1 MTLFNA
7 PTLDI
12 APGASVSAMIAE
24 VAAARPR
31 HLAVVCDNERLTW
44 AEFNGRVNRVANAL
58 RGSGLGR
65 GDKVAMLGRN
75 SPAYL
80 EVFVGTIRAGG
91 CIVPLS
97 TMAPSA
103 ALERMVVDCGARFMF
118 LADETRDLAAPFV
131 DGLDGLIDGGRI
143 AFDFEADGW
152 AAYAAWRDGA
162 SSEDPGCVIG
172 LGDDFNIIYSSGTTG
187 VPKGIL
193 HSNGVRTQLCHAF
206 ADYGFGPDT
215 VTALS
220 TPLYSNTTIVTLLP
234 TLAHGGTVVLM
245 RRFDVEGFLALI
257 EAEKVTH
264 TMLVPIQY
272 QRIMASPRLV
282 DFDLSSMQM
291 KLSTSAPFRAALKR
305 DVLDRFPGWLV
316 EIYGLTEGGGSAILD
331 CSAFQDKLGSVGQ
344 PGIGTEMKIIDEAGE
359 TVAAGVLGE
368 IVARSANMMAGYFNA
383 PEKTAEILW
392 HDGAGDAYFRS
403 GDVGRF
409 DEDGF
414 LWLGDRMKDVIIS
427 GGQNVYAND
436 IELVLLDHPAV
447 EDVAVI
453 AIPSEAWGET
463 PLGLAVVSPGF
474 DLTSD
479 ALATWANARLGKAQ
493 RLSAVEFRDS
503 LPRSSIGKI
512 LKRELRAAY
521 WPDS

>member
-1 MTLFNA
+1 MTLFTA
-7 PTLDI
+7 PPVEV
-12 APGASVSAMIAE
+12 ASGASVSAMIAE
-24 VAAARPR
+24 AAVRRP
-31 HLAVVCDNERLTW
+31 HHPALVCDGERLTW
-44 AEFNGRVNRVANAL
+44 ADFDSRVNQVANAL
-58 RGSGLGR
+58 HEAGLGH
-65 GDKVAMLGRN
+65 GDKVAVLSRN
-75 SPAYL
+75 SPAYA
-80 EVFVGTIRAGG
+80 EVFIGTIRAGG

-97 TMAPSA
+97 TMVPSA
-103 ALERMVVDCGARFMF
+103 ALDRMVVDSGARFMF
-118 LADETRDLAAPFV
+118 LANETRGLAAPFA
-131 DGLDGLIDGGRI
+131 DRLAGLVDGGRI

-152 AAYAAWRDGA
+152 TPYEAWRDAA
-162 SSEDPGCVIG
+162 SPENPGSVIG

-206 ADYGFGPDT
+206 ADYGFGPDS

-245 RRFDVEGFLALI
+245 RHFDVDGFLALV
-257 EAEKVTH
+257 EAENVTH
-264 TMLVPIQY
+264 TMLVPVQY
-272 QRIMASPRLV
+272 QRIMACPRLA
-282 DFDLSSMQM
+282 DFDLTSMQL

-305 DVLDRFPGWLV
+305 DVLDRFPGRLV
-316 EIYGLTEGGGSAILD
+316 EIYGLTEGGGAAILD
-331 CSAFQDKLGSVGQ
+331 CTAFPDKLGSVGQ
-344 PGIGTEMKIIDEAGE
+344 PGIGTEMKIIDAAGE
-359 TVAAGVLGE
+359 PVAAGVLGE
-368 IVARSANMMAGYFNA
+368 IVARSANMMDGYFNA
-383 PEKTAEILW
+383 PEMTAEILW
-392 HDGAGDAYFRS
+392 HDSDGDAYFRS

-436 IELVLLDHPAV
+436 LELVLFDHPAV

-453 AIPSEAWGET
+453 GIPSEVWGET
-463 PLGLAVVSPGF
+463 PLGLAVVSPGVE
-474 DLTSD
+474 LAPE
-479 ALATWANARLGKAQ
+479 ALMEWANVRLGKAQ

-512 LKRELRAAY
+512 LKRELREVY
-521 WPDS
+521 WPED